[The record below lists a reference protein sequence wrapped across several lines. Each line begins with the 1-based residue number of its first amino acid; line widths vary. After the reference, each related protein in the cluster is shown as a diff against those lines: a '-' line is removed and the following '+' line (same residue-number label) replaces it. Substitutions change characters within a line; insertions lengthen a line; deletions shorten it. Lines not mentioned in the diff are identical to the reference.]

1 MPKILIVEDDFDIQ
15 ELLENFLQENAYETA
30 TANDGIEAI
39 TLFNNRFILSCISIF
54 YLLKRILTV
63 KILLKQD
70 KSINNG

>member
-39 TLFNNRFILSCISIF
+39 TLFSACS
-54 YLLKRILTV
+54 LT
-63 KILLKQD
+63 KKHR
-70 KSINNG
+70 